1 MDRLQDR
8 AVAVIT
14 GAAVGDALGGATE
27 GWTPEQI
34 EERHGG
40 RVTGIVGPWYPNWR
54 DARPIAPYHKGDGH
68 ITDDTLMTRA
78 LVEVYAARRTHLDAY
93 AMAEDL
99 VPLMIGEPRWI
110 PELESTAL
118 LLQRVFLAEKWIV
131 ARLHYGHVDP
141 REAGVG
147 NVVNCGA
154 AMYMPPVGLANAGD
168 PHGAYA
174 EAIDLTGAH
183 QSSYGR
189 EAAGVFAAMVAAAV
203 APGATPDDVVAAA
216 LEVAHDGT
224 RAALEAVVGAL
235 DGWAGPPADD
245 EGEREL
251 ARRVRAAVEPFDSV
265 GPEYR
270 RMSMDARRPSRTK
283 AIEELP
289 AALGLLLGH
298 GGDYRGAVL
307 AAVNYG
313 RDADSIAVMAGAV
326 CAGLGGS
333 AAVPAEWVDAV
344 EAASRMDLRAT
355 GRLMADAAA
364 DILRADRERALARLR
379 GLDTLVGGSAGPAA
393 AAGAATADVT
403 GGPAEDRGAARAV
416 ASSNALG
423 GSGSAR
429 AVGDGAVAGANGAAG
444 VNGGDVA
451 TGADASGEPADSG
464 GSGRTTGADG
474 GGAA

>member
-1 MDRLQDR
+1 MSWFEDRS
-8 AVAVIT
+8 VAVIT

-40 RVTGIVGPWYPNWR
+40 RVRGIVGPWYPNWR

-78 LVEVYAARRTHLDAY
+78 LVEVYAKRRTHLDAY

-118 LLQRVFLAEKWIV
+118 LLQRVFLAEKWLV

-154 AMYMPPVGLANAGD
+154 AMYVAPVGLANAGD
-168 PHGAYA
+168 PRGAYT
-174 EAIDLTGAH
+174 EAIDLAGAH

-189 EAAGVFAAMVAAAV
+189 EAAGVFAAMVAASV
-203 APGATPDDVVAAA
+203 APGATLDDVVAAA
-216 LEVAHDGT
+216 LDVAHDGT
-224 RAALEAVVGAL
+224 AAALRAVVDAVS
-235 DGWAGPPADD
+235 GWSTPPTTDD
-245 EGEREL
+245 EERRL
-251 ARRVRAAVEPFDSV
+251 ARLVREVVEPYDSV

-270 RMSMDARRPSRTK
+270 QMSMDARRPSRTK
-283 AIEELP
+283 SIEELP

-298 GGDYRGAVL
+298 QGDYRGAVL

-326 CAGLGGS
+326 AAGLGGS
-333 AAVPAEWVDAV
+333 DVVPTQWLDEI
-344 EAASRMDLRAT
+344 ETASKMDVRET
-355 GRLMADAAA
+355 GRLMASAAA
-364 DILRADRERALARLR
+364 DIMAADRELALARLTA
-379 GLDTLVGGSAGPAA
+379 LDAVG
-393 AAGAATADVT
+393 AGAA
-403 GGPAEDRGAARAV
+403 
-416 ASSNALG
+416 
-423 GSGSAR
+423 
-429 AVGDGAVAGANGAAG
+429 
-444 VNGGDVA
+444 
-451 TGADASGEPADSG
+451 
-464 GSGRTTGADG
+464 
-474 GGAA
+474 

>member
-1 MDRLQDR
+1 MTWLEDRS
-8 AVAVIT
+8 VAVIT

-40 RVTGIVGPWYPNWR
+40 RVRGIVGPWYPNWR

-78 LVEVYAARRTHLDAY
+78 LVEVYAKRRAHLDAY

-154 AMYMPPVGLANAGD
+154 AMYVPPVGVVNAGD

-203 APGATPDDVVAAA
+203 APGATLDGVVSAA
-216 LEVAHDGT
+216 LAVAHDGT
-224 RAALEAVVGAL
+224 AHALRAVVDAL
-235 DGWAGPPADD
+235 DGWGPPPSSDD
-245 EGEREL
+245 EEREL
-251 ARRVRAAVEPFDSV
+251 ARHVRATVAPFDSV

-270 RMSMDARRPSRTK
+270 QMSMDARRPSRTRS
-283 AIEELP
+283 IEELP
-289 AALGLLLGH
+289 AALGLVLGH
-298 GGDYRGAVL
+298 QGDYRGAVL

-313 RDADSIAVMAGAV
+313 RDADSIAVMAGAI

-333 AAVPAEWVDAV
+333 DVVPTEWLDAV
-344 EAASRMDLRAT
+344 ESASEMDVRET
-355 GRLMADAAA
+355 GRLLAAAAA
-364 DILRADRERALARLR
+364 DILAADRRRARRRLEELDAIDSAPVDAGTA
-379 GLDTLVGGSAGPAA
+379 GL
-393 AAGAATADVT
+393 VT
-403 GGPAEDRGAARAV
+403 GERP
-416 ASSNALG
+416 
-423 GSGSAR
+423 
-429 AVGDGAVAGANGAAG
+429 
-444 VNGGDVA
+444 
-451 TGADASGEPADSG
+451 
-464 GSGRTTGADG
+464 
-474 GGAA
+474 